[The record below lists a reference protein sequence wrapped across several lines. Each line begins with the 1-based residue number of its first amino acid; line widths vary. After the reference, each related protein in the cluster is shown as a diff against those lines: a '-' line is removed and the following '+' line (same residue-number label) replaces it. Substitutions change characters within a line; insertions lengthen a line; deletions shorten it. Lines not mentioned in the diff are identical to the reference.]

1 MKTFKESIID
11 IPRKTYAKAVFD
23 DADTNNPKI
32 KPSVKALIDKQ
43 IEMFEEEYP
52 VVKVGLIG
60 SILTKRY
67 RADADLDLNV
77 LLKVPQDKRE
87 EERVRLSKKYLST
100 TSPDSIQGKNI
111 PGTQHPI
118 NFYFITDIK
127 TYNDQEKKADAVF
140 DIENNK
146 FIKRPDDFTFDK
158 SIYIKD
164 FERKVQEIDVVKGEL
179 KRDIIDYDEL
189 KELQPDDILN
199 LQELINDKLEEIEDS
214 IEDIIKIGDGVD
226 AERRAAFDTD
236 MSPDE
241 IRKYG
246 IKNRLPKNVVYK
258 MLEKYHYLK
267 FFKKCK
273 AILDDGEVTDA
284 EVDSLK
290 EAKGKSVAFTWG
302 RFNPPTIGH
311 EKVINKVKSQPTN
324 DYKIFLSRSN
334 DPKKNPLSPKDKLS
348 IMKKMFPSHA
358 RNIEINQTNMILDI
372 ATMLYKKGYSDVT
385 MVAGSDRVR
394 EFETM
399 LTKYNGVSSRHGMY
413 NFDNIKV
420 VSAGERDPDAD
431 GASGMS
437 ASKMRAAAAK
447 GDIKSFEKGLP
458 RGADAD
464 GIMKQVRK
472 GMNLTA
478 SYMYMRNLK
487 PVASLEQFEQQ
498 QIRDLYIRDQIFNI
512 GDTVDYIK
520 EDLQGKVVRKG
531 TNFIVVEDTK
541 NNLHKAWIWDCIPVS
556 TTNRE
561 AEMREHNLNVDYGF
575 EAVSEVKED
584 MDAQPQDKDVKK
596 KDGTQPKKY
605 YKDLKKGTKDKRA
618 DHFKNKDTTKNDN
631 KPAPGDKDAKTKP
644 SIHTKKYKQMYGE
657 VYEIGTPEYT
667 KHTVD
672 MTPGQVNPIKKVKG
686 FLDREKETPS
696 EKDIKEWASTES
708 TMNKYRHRYKE
719 TWKAKLHEV
728 VAKMI
733 EKL

>member
-77 LLKVPQDKRE
+77 LFKVPQDKRE

-394 EFETM
+394 EFENI

-478 SYMYMRNLK
+478 SYMYMRNLN
-487 PVASLEQFEQQ
+487 PVVSLEQFEQQ

-575 EAVSEVKED
+575 EAVSEMKED

-605 YKDLKKGTKDKRA
+605 YKQLSKDVKNKRA
-618 DHFKNKDTTKNDN
+618 DYFKNKDTTKNDN

-686 FLDREKETPS
+686 FLDREKDKPS
-696 EKDIKEWASTES
+696 KKDIKEWAGTES

-719 TWKAKLHEV
+719 TWKAKLQEV
-728 VAKMI
+728 VARMI

>member
-77 LLKVPQDKRE
+77 LFDVPKEKRE

-358 RNIEINQTNMILDI
+358 RNIEINQTNMVLDI

-478 SYMYMRNLK
+478 SYMYMRNLN
-487 PVASLEQFEQQ
+487 PVVSLEQFEQQ

-575 EAVSEVKED
+575 EAVSEIKED

-605 YKDLKKGTKDKRA
+605 YKQLSKDVKNKRA
-618 DHFKNKDTTKNDN
+618 NYFKNKDTTKNDN

-719 TWKAKLHEV
+719 VWKAKLQEV
-728 VAKMI
+728 VARMI